1 MNEIARETNNPN
13 EQKKRQEREEKLSLE
28 ISF

>member
-13 EQKKRQEREEKLSLE
+13 EQKKRQEHEEKLSIE